1 MGGGNVSQDQTSI
14 ICIDLKSFY
23 ASVECVERGLDPF
36 KANLVVADPTRSKST
51 ICLAITPA
59 MKSLGIKN
67 RCRIHEIPD
76 CVKYI
81 TAMPRMQLYMDY
93 SAKIY
98 GIYLRYVSKEDIHVY
113 SVDECFIDVTNYL
126 QLYHLT
132 AKEMAVKLMQE
143 VMEETGITATAGVGT
158 NLYLAKIAMDIV
170 AKHVDDHIGI
180 LDEFSYREQLWDH
193 KPLSDFWR
201 IGSRTEKKLAGYGIH
216 TMGDIAMA
224 SLRSEDWLYK
234 MFGIDA
240 ELLIDHAWGYETCR
254 MSDIKN
260 YHSEEHSL
268 SNGQVLM
275 RNYSFDEA
283 LVIVREMTDNLVLD
297 LFEKGLVTSS
307 LTLWIAYDHRYEHEA
322 SKGTV
327 KLERESNSS
336 KKIIDAVE
344 DLYLRIAD
352 RYTGIRRIEVCA
364 NRVAPESYV
373 QYSLFD
379 DPKQTDKERHLQE
392 AVWSGG
398 PTASG
403 AYPTANHTIAVDAS
417 NPFVP
422 IGTKVVMNGVEYTV
436 EDTGAFARY
445 GVQFDVYYDNHAA
458 ASAHG
463 HQTWEAYI
471 ADDNGSQE
479 VTVTSTSTKKILYVT
494 LTNGS
499 FDAVAR
505 ANLNAEQL
513 IIYNALNTTYGNRNY
528 LWDVNN
534 VTSGSG
540 GNGMSYEIPPEALQ
554 DEEFARMIREAEK
567 YLGVPYVWGGYSP
580 SGFDCSGFV
589 SYVINHC
596 GNGWNYGRL
605 TADGLRG
612 VCTYVSPQE
621 AKPGDLIFFQGTYNT
636 SGASHVGIYVGN
648 NMMIHC
654 GDPIHYSSISTS
666 YWQQHF
672 MCFGRLP

>member
-1 MGGGNVSQDQTSI
+1 MQQVY
-14 ICIDLKSFY
+14 ICIDLKSFF
-23 ASVECVERGLDPF
+23 ASVECVERGLDPMTA
-36 KANLVVADPTRSKST
+36 KLVVADPTRTEKT
-51 ICLAITPA
+51 ICLAVSPA
-59 MKSLGIKN
+59 LRALGVRN
-67 RCRIHEIPD
+67 RCRVFEIPPRLD
-76 CVKYI
+76 YI
-81 TAMPRMQLYMDY
+81 MAQPRMALYIRY
-93 SAKIY
+93 SARIY
-98 GIYLRYVSKEDIHVY
+98 SIYLRYFSPEDIHVY
-113 SVDECFIDVTNYL
+113 SIDEVFIDATNYL
-126 QLYHLT
+126 KLYRMT
-132 AKEMAVKLMQE
+132 P
-143 VMEETGITATAGVGT
+143 EELAMKIILDILENTGITATAGIGT
-158 NLYLAKIAMDIV
+158 NMYLCKIAMDIV

-201 IGSRTEKKLAGYGIH
+201 IGTRTEKKLAGYGIH

-392 AVWSGG
+392 AVL
-398 PTASG
+398 
-403 AYPTANHTIAVDAS
+403 NV
-417 NPFVP
+417 
-422 IGTKVVMNGVEYTV
+422 KQ
-436 EDTGAFARY
+436 RY
-445 GVQFDVYYDNHAA
+445 GKNAIMRGSNLLECSTYRERNEQIG
-458 ASAHG
+458 G
-463 HQTWEAYI
+463 H
-471 ADDNGSQE
+471 
-479 VTVTSTSTKKILYVT
+479 
-494 LTNGS
+494 
-499 FDAVAR
+499 R
-505 ANLNAEQL
+505 A
-513 IIYNALNTTYGNRNY
+513 
-528 LWDVNN
+528 
-534 VTSGSG
+534 
-540 GNGMSYEIPPEALQ
+540 
-554 DEEFARMIREAEK
+554 
-567 YLGVPYVWGGYSP
+567 
-580 SGFDCSGFV
+580 
-589 SYVINHC
+589 
-596 GNGWNYGRL
+596 
-605 TADGLRG
+605 
-612 VCTYVSPQE
+612 
-621 AKPGDLIFFQGTYNT
+621 
-636 SGASHVGIYVGN
+636 
-648 NMMIHC
+648 
-654 GDPIHYSSISTS
+654 
-666 YWQQHF
+666 
-672 MCFGRLP
+672 